1 MVVFAL
7 LRRNTNILNKQ
18 NMTTEEIIK
27 KVQSFEDACQ
37 VLGLAIPEGLPE
49 LLQPKNA
56 EIVPPNI
63 VALMKLQIITAA
75 LNQGWTWVPD
85 GETRAYYAWFWFF
98 TQEELDKMDASEKES
113 RHIIPADGFSK
124 FAGLGSGDSCD
135 AWTYSTADV
144 GARLAYRNGAIARH
158 SARQFIDLWKQ
169 YLFE

>member
-1 MVVFAL
+1 
-7 LRRNTNILNKQ
+7 
-18 NMTTEEIIK
+18 
-27 KVQSFEDACQ
+27 
-37 VLGLAIPEGLPE
+37 
-49 LLQPKNA
+49 
-56 EIVPPNI
+56 
-63 VALMKLQIITAA
+63 MKLQIITAA

-124 FAGLGSGDSCD
+124 FAGLGFGASILACSFSY
-135 AWTYSTADV
+135 ASL
-144 GARLAYRNGAIARH
+144 GARLAYRNGALARH